1 MSFTVAQIADAL
13 DARFE
18 GDGNLLL
25 DRPSEP
31 SSAQSNHLALAMESS
46 YGPAL
51 TEGHAQAAVLWNG
64 ADWQKLGLKAAL
76 FVERPRFAMAHVT
89 GLFSIPPNTP
99 TGIHPTAVI
108 HDTVK
113 IGENAS
119 IGPFCVIGENV
130 EIAKN
135 ARILSHVTIA
145 EHSRIGANALIS
157 AGVRIGART
166 QIGNNLIAHANG
178 VIGADGFSFV
188 TPKPG
193 AIDEVKGAGRVT
205 DAHDS
210 QEFTRIHSI
219 GAVRIGDNVELGAG
233 VAIDRGTIADTV
245 IGDGT
250 KLDNLVQIGHNVQ
263 IGKTCLLCGQ
273 VGIGGS
279 TIVKDRVVLGG
290 QVGVADHVTIGEN
303 VIAAGKSGISSNVPP
318 NRAIMGNPA
327 ILMEA
332 NVNSYKAYR
341 RLPRLAQ
348 KLDDLES
355 KIAKLLK

>member
-99 TGIHPTAVI
+99 TGIHP
-108 HDTVK
+108 
-113 IGENAS
+113 
-119 IGPFCVIGENV
+119 
-130 EIAKN
+130 
-135 ARILSHVTIA
+135 ILSHVTIA

-290 QVGVADHVTIGEN
+290 HQTAQSW
-303 VIAAGKSGISSNVPP
+303 VI
-318 NRAIMGNPA
+318 
-327 ILMEA
+327 
-332 NVNSYKAYR
+332 R
-341 RLPRLAQ
+341 R
-348 KLDDLES
+348 S
-355 KIAKLLK
+355 

>member
-76 FVERPRFAMAHVT
+76 FVER
-89 GLFSIPPNTP
+89 
-99 TGIHPTAVI
+99 
-108 HDTVK
+108 TVK

-250 KLDNLVQIGHNVQ
+250 KRI
-263 IGKTCLLCGQ
+263 T
-273 VGIGGS
+273 S
-279 TIVKDRVVLGG
+279 PSVK
-290 QVGVADHVTIGEN
+290 
-303 VIAAGKSGISSNVPP
+303 
-318 NRAIMGNPA
+318 M
-327 ILMEA
+327 
-332 NVNSYKAYR
+332 
-341 RLPRLAQ
+341 
-348 KLDDLES
+348 
-355 KIAKLLK
+355 